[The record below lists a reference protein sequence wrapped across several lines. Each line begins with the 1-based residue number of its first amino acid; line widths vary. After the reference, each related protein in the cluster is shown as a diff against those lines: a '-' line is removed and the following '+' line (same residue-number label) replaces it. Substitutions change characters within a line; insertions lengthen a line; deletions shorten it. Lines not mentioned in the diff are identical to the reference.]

1 MSTILI
7 VAIYAV
13 IAMIAFGA
21 LVYKYENNSDCGTPE
36 LLFASIVW
44 PFFLCLGIIGLPF
57 FITYKI
63 ATALKKYK
71 NRKKSELTF
80 RQRYE
85 IQ

>member
-1 MSTILI
+1 MSEILI

-13 IAMIAFGA
+13 IAMIVFGA
-21 LVYKYENNSDCGTPE
+21 LVYKYEISETPE
-36 LLFASIVW
+36 LLFASIIW
-44 PFFLCLGIIGLPF
+44 PIFLCLGIIGLPF

-71 NRKKSELTF
+71 HRKKSELTF
-80 RQRYE
+80 RQQRYE